1 MPEKMPKKTPRRMNG
16 DSAGNRN
23 PSAATDG
30 LRKIRRLRRDELPRN
45 TLELARF
52 LIGKT
57 LVHDISPATGEI
69 SRGRSTGADRG
80 KTIRLSGRIVETE
93 AYPPGDAAAHS
104 FIGETRRNRSL
115 FLERGF
121 SYVYFT
127 YGCWFAMNVSSES
140 HGTGAGVLLR
150 GLEPLEGLEVMRTNR
165 SASNRKSNDVSTKS
179 QHPPTRGTL
188 RVTDLARGP
197 GRLAAAMEIDRSC
210 DGLDLCGDSALWLGS
225 AVRPAGPIGVSIRI
239 GISREAHRP
248 YRFYEIGNPHV
259 SGPRRLS
266 LFARE
271 SAPMQFRTSPE

>member
-1 MPEKMPKKTPRRMNG
+1 MKLKTMPKKMLKKISRPMND
-16 DSAGNRN
+16 DSVRDKN
-23 PSAATDG
+23 PSATLDG
-30 LRKIRRLRRDELPRN
+30 LRKIQRLRRAELPRD

-57 LVHDISPATGEI
+57 LVHDISTPCGEN
-69 SRGRSTGADRG
+69 SRGRGTGANRG
-80 KTIRLSGRIVETE
+80 RTIRLSGRIVETE

-104 FIGETRRNRSL
+104 FIGETKRNRSL

-150 GLEPLEGLEVMRTNR
+150 GLEPLEGLEIMQANR
-165 SASNRKSNDVSTKS
+165 AASNSISNQDASA
-179 QHPPTRGTL
+179 RL

-197 GRLAAAMEIDRSC
+197 GRLATAMQIDRSC
-210 DGLDLCGDSALWLGS
+210 DGLDLCGGSPLWLGTE
-225 AVRPAGPIGVSIRI
+225 ARPAGPIGVSIRI
-239 GISREAHRP
+239 GISREAHRL

-266 LFARE
+266 L
-271 SAPMQFRTSPE
+271 SAP